1 MIAFSV
7 VKSQVFLCYV
17 GETQTAGKKK
27 KKNRGKKKNPTAES
41 NDSIKLTTSS
51 GQTNPPTIPIVKLF
65 SDGVPSTICFIRFH
79 GFYKLLS

>member
-1 MIAFSV
+1 ML
-7 VKSQVFLCYV
+7 QNFLNYA

-41 NDSIKLTTSS
+41 NTSTKLTVSA

-65 SDGVPSTICFIRFH
+65 SDG
-79 GFYKLLS
+79 K